1 MGGLSVAALLACA
14 YGTLLLLRAVCAWRE
29 IRRPSVVPASDA
41 AVAMHEVAVLQP
53 ILGGDPRLIDVLGGT
68 LDALPDACFHWLV
81 DDGDTHA
88 QSVVA
93 ALQATRPS
101 SVIVVHVNPPA
112 PDGVNPKSFKL
123 DRVLAS
129 VEAPV
134 CLVLDDDA
142 TLSGDALARLV
153 AALDSADIATA
164 LPGYVDDGERLPGRL
179 LAQFV
184 NDNAALTYLAPLT
197 WAPPVSIN
205 GMCYALRTARL
216 RALGGFAPL
225 LRALA
230 DDLAM
235 ADQVRSQGG
244 RIAQTIA
251 PVRVRTSIEGPA
263 HYVRQMHRW
272 MLFATLLLRR
282 QPLRLR
288 VLIALLHGLPPLLL
302 WAMCVALA
310 MQPTRAGALGVVCAL
325 ALRAIVPAWLQRRL
339 GVSAPQR
346 PLLSLLAELLQPL
359 HLLHAICVRTVR
371 WRSRRYRVHAD
382 GGFHV
387 V

>member
-1 MGGLSVAALLACA
+1 MGGLSVAVLLAGAYGALLA
-14 YGTLLLLRAVCAWRE
+14 LRAVCAGRE
-29 IRRPSVVPASDA
+29 IRRQAAQPTPDA
-41 AVAMHEVAVLQP
+41 AFALHEVAVLQP
-53 ILGGDPRLIDVLGGT
+53 ILGGDPRLIDVLCET
-68 LDALPDACFHWLV
+68 LDALPGVCFHWLV
-81 DDGDTHA
+81 DAGDMHA
-88 QSVVA
+88 ESVIA
-93 ALQATRPS
+93 SLQATHPHA
-101 SVIVVHVNPPA
+101 VIIVHVNPPA
-112 PDGVNPKSFKL
+112 PDGINPKSFKL
-123 DRVLAS
+123 DRALAT

-142 TLSGDALARLV
+142 TLTANALARLV

-164 LPGYVDDGERLPGRL
+164 LPGYVDDGEPMAGRL

-184 NDNAALTYLAPLT
+184 NDNAALTYLAPLA
-197 WAPPVSIN
+197 WAPPVSIS
-205 GMCYALRTARL
+205 GMCYALRTAHL

-235 ADQVRSQGG
+235 ADQVRAHGG

-251 PVRVRTSIEGPA
+251 PVRVRTSIDGRA
-263 HYVRQMHRW
+263 HYLRQMHRW

-282 QPLRLR
+282 QPLRMR
-288 VLIALLHGLPPLLL
+288 VLITLLHGLPPLLL
-302 WAMCVALA
+302 WAMGVALA
-310 MQPTRAGALGVVCAL
+310 MQPTLGGALWVVGVLGV
-325 ALRAIVPAWLQRRL
+325 RAAVPAWLQRRL

-359 HLLHAICVRTVR
+359 HLLHASCVRTVR

>member
-1 MGGLSVAALLACA
+1 MNLAAVFACA
-14 YGTLLLLRAVCAWRE
+14 YGALLALRAVCAWRE
-29 IRRPSVVPASDA
+29 IHRQIALPTADA
-41 AVAMHEVAVLQP
+41 AFAMHEVAVLQP
-53 ILGGDPRLIDVLGGT
+53 ILGGDPRLVDVLGGT
-68 LDALPDACFHWLV
+68 LDALPDARFHWLV

-88 QSVVA
+88 QSVIASLRATHPHA
-93 ALQATRPS
+93 AIL
-101 SVIVVHVNPPA
+101 VHVNPPA

-123 DRVLAS
+123 DRALAA
-129 VEAPV
+129 VEAPA

-142 TLSGDALARLV
+142 TLTAGALARLV

-197 WAPPVSIN
+197 WAAPVSIN

-225 LRALA
+225 LHALA

-235 ADQVRSQGG
+235 ADHVRTHGG
-244 RIAQTIA
+244 RIAQTTA
-251 PVRVRTSIEGPA
+251 PVRVRTSIDGPA
-263 HYVRQMHRW
+263 HYLRQMHRW

-282 QPLRLR
+282 QPLRMR

-302 WAMCVALA
+302 WAMGIALA
-310 MQPTRAGALGVVCAL
+310 VQPTVIGALSVIGVLV
-325 ALRAIVPAWLQRRL
+325 LRAVAPAWLQRGL
-339 GVSAPQR
+339 DVSAPQR

-359 HLLHAICVRTVR
+359 HLLHASCVHTVR

>member
-1 MGGLSVAALLACA
+1 MGGLSVAAVFACA
-14 YGTLLLLRAVCAWRE
+14 YGALLALRAVSAWRE
-29 IRRPSVVPASDA
+29 IRRQSAVPASDA

-53 ILGGDPRLIDVLGGT
+53 ILGGDPRLIDVLGAT
-68 LDALPDACFHWLV
+68 LDALPDARFHWLV

-88 QSVVA
+88 QDVIA
-93 ALQATRPS
+93 ALQATHS
-101 SVIVVHVNPPA
+101 DAVIAVHMNPPA

-123 DRVLAS
+123 DRVLAA
-129 VEAPV
+129 VDAPV

-142 TLSGDALARLV
+142 TLTADALARLV
-153 AALDSADIATA
+153 AALDAADIATA
-164 LPGYVDDGERLPGRL
+164 LPGYVDEGERLPGRL

-205 GMCYALRTARL
+205 GMCYALRTERL

-225 LRALA
+225 LHALA

-235 ADQVRSQGG
+235 ADQVRAHGG
-244 RIAQTIA
+244 HIAQTIA
-251 PVRVRTSIEGPA
+251 PVRVRTSIDGPA
-263 HYVRQMHRW
+263 HYLRQMHRW

-282 QPLRLR
+282 QPMRMR
-288 VLIALLHGLPPLLL
+288 VMITLLHGLPPLLL
-302 WAMCVALA
+302 WATGVALA
-310 MQPTRAGALGVVCAL
+310 MQPTMTGALCVIGVLV
-325 ALRAIVPAWLQRRL
+325 LRAAVPAWLQRRL

-359 HLLHAICVRTVR
+359 HLLHASVVRTVR

>member
-1 MGGLSVAALLACA
+1 MVSLNPAVALACA
-14 YGTLLLLRAVCAWRE
+14 YIALLLLRAVCAWRE
-29 IRRPSVVPASDA
+29 LRRQTA
-41 AVAMHEVAVLQP
+41 ARSPDIAFAMHDVAVLQP
-53 ILGGDPRLIDVLGGT
+53 ILGGDPRLADVLGQT
-68 LDALPDACFHWLV
+68 LDALPGARFHWLV
-81 DDGDTHA
+81 DDDDAHA
-88 QSVVA
+88 RAVIES
-93 ALQATRPS
+93 LQAAHPRAAIA
-101 SVIVVHVNPPA
+101 VQCNPPA
-112 PDGVNPKSFKL
+112 SDGVNPKTFKL
-123 DRVLAS
+123 DRALAA

-142 TLSGDALARLV
+142 TLSADALARLV
-153 AALDSADIATA
+153 AALDIADIATA

-184 NDNAALTYLAPLT
+184 NDNAALTYLAPLA

-225 LRALA
+225 LHALA

-235 ADQVRSQGG
+235 ADHVRAHGG

-251 PVRVRTSIEGPA
+251 PVRVRTSIEGA
-263 HYVRQMHRW
+263 GHYLRQMHRW

-282 QPLRLR
+282 QPLPMR
-288 VLIALLHGLPPLLL
+288 VLITLLHGLPPLLL
-302 WAMCVALA
+302 WAMGIALA
-310 MQPTRAGALGVVCAL
+310 MQPTVDGGLWVLGALG
-325 ALRAIVPAWLQRRL
+325 LRAAVPGRLQRQL
-339 GVSAPQR
+339 GVASPRR

-359 HLLHAICVRTVR
+359 HLLHASCVRTVR

-387 V
+387 A

>member
-1 MGGLSVAALLACA
+1 MGGLSLAAVLACA
-14 YGTLLLLRAVCAWRE
+14 YGALLASRAVCAWRE
-29 IRRPSVVPASDA
+29 IRRQSALPTPNA
-41 AVAMHEVAVLQP
+41 AFAMHEVAVLQP
-53 ILGGDPRLIDVLGGT
+53 ILGGDPRLIDVLGVT
-68 LDALPDACFHWLV
+68 LDALPDARFHWLI

-93 ALQATRPS
+93 ALQATHPHAC
-101 SVIVVHVNPPA
+101 IVVHVNPSA

-123 DRVLAS
+123 DRALAA

-142 TLSGDALARLV
+142 TLSADALARLV
-153 AALDSADIATA
+153 AALNGADIATA

-184 NDNAALTYLAPLT
+184 NDNAALTYLAPLA
-197 WAPPVSIN
+197 WASPVSIN

-225 LRALA
+225 LHALA

-235 ADQVRSQGG
+235 ADQVRARGG
-244 RIAQTIA
+244 RIAQTTA
-251 PVRVRTSIEGPA
+251 PVHVRTSIDGPA
-263 HYVRQMHRW
+263 HYLRQMHRW

-282 QPLRLR
+282 QPMRMR
-288 VLIALLHGLPPLLL
+288 VLITVLHGLPPLLL
-302 WAMCVALA
+302 WAMGVALSV
-310 MQPTRAGALGVVCAL
+310 QPMMTGALCVIGVLV
-325 ALRAIVPAWLQRRL
+325 LRAAVPAWLQRRL

-359 HLLHAICVRTVR
+359 HLLHATCVRTVR

>member
-1 MGGLSVAALLACA
+1 MGGLSVAAVFACA
-14 YGTLLLLRAVCAWRE
+14 YGALLALRAISAWRE
-29 IRRPSVVPASDA
+29 IRRQSAVPASDA

-53 ILGGDPRLIDVLGGT
+53 ILGGDPRLIDVLGAT
-68 LDALPDACFHWLV
+68 LDALPDARFHWLV

-88 QSVVA
+88 RDVIA
-93 ALQATRPS
+93 ALQATHPDA
-101 SVIVVHVNPPA
+101 VIAVHANPPA

-123 DRVLAS
+123 DRVLAA
-129 VEAPV
+129 VDAPV

-142 TLSGDALARLV
+142 TLTADALARLV
-153 AALDSADIATA
+153 AALDAADIATA
-164 LPGYVDDGERLPGRL
+164 LPGYADDGERLPGRL

-184 NDNAALTYLAPLT
+184 NDNAALTYLAPLV

-216 RALGGFAPL
+216 RALGGFTPML
-225 LRALA
+225 HALA

-235 ADQVRSQGG
+235 ADQVRAHGG

-251 PVRVRTSIEGPA
+251 PVRVRTSIDGPA
-263 HYVRQMHRW
+263 HYLRQMHRW

-282 QPLRLR
+282 QPMRMR

-302 WAMCVALA
+302 WATGVALA
-310 MQPTRAGALGVVCAL
+310 AQPTMTGALCVIGVLV
-325 ALRAIVPAWLQRRL
+325 LRAAVPAWLQRRL

-359 HLLHAICVRTVR
+359 HLLHASVVRTVR

>member
-1 MGGLSVAALLACA
+1 MFACA
-14 YGTLLLLRAVCAWRE
+14 YGALLALRAVCASRE
-29 IRRPSVVPASDA
+29 IRRQAALPSAN
-41 AVAMHEVAVLQP
+41 AVFAMHEVAVLQP
-53 ILGGDPRLIDVLGGT
+53 ILGGDPKLIDVLGGT
-68 LDALPDACFHWLV
+68 LDALPDARFHWLI
-81 DDGDTHA
+81 DDGDTQA
-88 QSVVA
+88 QSVIA
-93 ALQATRPS
+93 SLQAAHPQAA
-101 SVIVVHVNPPA
+101 IVVHVNPPA

-123 DRVLAS
+123 DRALAAI
-129 VEAPV
+129 EAPV

-142 TLSGDALARLV
+142 TLSADALARLV
-153 AALDSADIATA
+153 AALGTADIATA

-205 GMCYALRTARL
+205 GMCYALRSERL
-216 RALGGFAPL
+216 RALGGFSPL
-225 LRALA
+225 LHALA

-235 ADQVRSQGG
+235 ADHVRAQGG

-251 PVRVRTSIEGPA
+251 PVRVRTSIDGPA
-263 HYVRQMHRW
+263 HYLRQMHRW

-282 QPLRLR
+282 QPMRMR
-288 VLIALLHGLPPLLL
+288 VLITVLHGLPPLLL
-302 WAMCVALA
+302 WAMVVALA
-310 MQPTRAGALGVVCAL
+310 VQPTMTGALCVIGVLV
-325 ALRAIVPAWLQRRL
+325 LRAAVPAWLQRRL

-359 HLLHAICVRTVR
+359 HLLHAVCVRTVR

-382 GGFHV
+382 GSFHV
-387 V
+387 A

>member
-1 MGGLSVAALLACA
+1 MGGLSLAAVFACA
-14 YGTLLLLRAVCAWRE
+14 YGALLVLRAVCASRE
-29 IRRPSVVPASDA
+29 IRRQAALRTSDA
-41 AVAMHEVAVLQP
+41 AFAMHEVAVLQP

-68 LDALPDACFHWLV
+68 LDALPDVRFHWLI

-88 QSVVA
+88 QSVIA
-93 ALQATRPS
+93 SLQATHPHTA
-101 SVIVVHVNPPA
+101 IVVHLNPPA

-123 DRVLAS
+123 DRALAA

-142 TLSGDALARLV
+142 TLSADALARLV

-225 LRALA
+225 LHALA

-235 ADQVRSQGG
+235 ADQVRAQCG
-244 RIAQTIA
+244 RIAQTAA
-251 PVRVRTSIEGPA
+251 PVRVRTSIDGPA
-263 HYVRQMHRW
+263 HYLRQMHRW

-282 QPLRLR
+282 QSTRMRLA
-288 VLIALLHGLPPLLL
+288 ITLLHGLPPLLL
-302 WAMCVALA
+302 WAMGVALA
-310 MQPTRAGALGVVCAL
+310 LQPALAGVLCVIGALM
-325 ALRAIVPAWLQRRL
+325 LRAAVPAWLQRRL

-346 PLLSLLAELLQPL
+346 PLLSLLSELLQPL
-359 HLLHAICVRTVR
+359 HLLHASCVRTVR

-387 V
+387 A

>member
-1 MGGLSVAALLACA
+1 VGGLSPAAVLACA
-14 YGTLLLLRAVCAWRE
+14 YIALLALRTACAWRE
-29 IRRPSVVPASDA
+29 IRRQAASRSPEA
-41 AVAMHEVAVLQP
+41 AFAMHEVAVLQP
-53 ILGGDPRLIDVLGGT
+53 ILGGDPRLVDVLGGT
-68 LDALPDACFHWLV
+68 LGALPDARFHWLV

-88 QSVVA
+88 HSVIASLQVTHPHA
-93 ALQATRPS
+93 A
-101 SVIVVHVNPPA
+101 IVVHVNPPA
-112 PDGVNPKSFKL
+112 LDDVNPKTFKL
-123 DRVLAS
+123 DRVLAA

-142 TLSGDALARLV
+142 TLTADALARLV
-153 AALDSADIATA
+153 AALGTADIATA

-205 GMCYALRTARL
+205 GMCYALRTAQL

-225 LRALA
+225 LHALV

-235 ADQVRSQGG
+235 ADHVRAHGG
-244 RIAQTIA
+244 RIAQTTA
-251 PVRVRTSIEGPA
+251 PVRVRTSIEDTA
-263 HYVRQMHRW
+263 HYIRQMHRW

-282 QPLRLR
+282 QAMATR
-288 VLIALLHGLPPLLL
+288 VVIALLHGLPPLLL
-302 WAMCVALA
+302 WAMGVALA
-310 MQPTRAGALGVVCAL
+310 LQATIAGALCVLGAL
-325 ALRAIVPAWLQRRL
+325 VLRVAAPAWLQRQL
-339 GVSAPQR
+339 GVFAPRR
-346 PLLSLLAELLQPL
+346 PLLSLIAELLQPL
-359 HLLHAICVRTVR
+359 HLLHAICVRKVR

-387 V
+387 A

>member
-1 MGGLSVAALLACA
+1 MGGLSFAALLACA
-14 YGTLLLLRAVCAWRE
+14 YGALLALRAACAWRE
-29 IRRPSVVPASDA
+29 IRRQAMSPSPAA
-41 AVAMHEVAVLQP
+41 ACAMHEVAVLQP

-88 QSVVA
+88 QDVVA

-235 ADQVRSQGG
+235 ADQVRAHGG

-251 PVRVRTSIEGPA
+251 PVRVRTSIDGAA
-263 HYVRQMHRW
+263 HYLRQMHRW

-282 QPLRLR
+282 QPMRMR

-302 WAMCVALA
+302 WAMGVALA
-310 MQPTRAGALGVVCAL
+310 VQPTMMGALCVIGVFV
-325 ALRAIVPAWLQRRL
+325 LRAAVPAWLQRRV

>member
-1 MGGLSVAALLACA
+1 MGGLSLAALFACA
-14 YGTLLLLRAVCAWRE
+14 YGALLALRAICAWRE
-29 IRRPSVVPASDA
+29 IRGQATSRPADA
-41 AVAMHEVAVLQP
+41 AFAMREVAVLQP
-53 ILGGDPRLIDVLGGT
+53 ILGGDPRLVDVLGET
-68 LDALPDACFHWLV
+68 LEALPDARFHWLV
-81 DDGDTHA
+81 DAGDTHA
-88 QSVVA
+88 QTVTEALRAAHPHAAVA
-93 ALQATRPS
+93 
-101 SVIVVHVNPPA
+101 VHINPPA

-123 DRVLAS
+123 ERALATIGS
-129 VEAPV
+129 PV

-142 TLSGDALARLV
+142 TLSAEALARLT
-153 AALDSADIATA
+153 AALDAADIATA

-184 NDNAALTYLAPLT
+184 NDNAALTYLAPLA

-235 ADQVRSQGG
+235 AGHVRAHGG

-251 PVRVRTSIEGPA
+251 PVRVRTSIDGPA

-282 QPLRLR
+282 QPMRTR
-288 VLIALLHGLPPLLL
+288 VLITLLHGLPPWLL
-302 WAMCVALA
+302 WAMGIALA
-310 MQPTRAGALGVVCAL
+310 AHPTMIGALCVIGVLV
-325 ALRAIVPAWLQRRL
+325 LRAAVPAWLQRQL

-346 PLLSLLAELLQPL
+346 RLLSLLAELLQPL

-371 WRSRRYRVHAD
+371 WRSRRYRVHSD

-387 V
+387 A

>member
-1 MGGLSVAALLACA
+1 MGGLSVAAVLACA
-14 YGTLLLLRAVCAWRE
+14 YGALLLLRAVCAWRV
-29 IRRPSVVPASDA
+29 IRVQAATRSADA
-41 AVAMHEVAVLQP
+41 AFAMHEVAVLQP
-53 ILGGDPRLIDVLGGT
+53 ILGGDPKLIDVLGGT
-68 LDALPDACFHWLV
+68 LDALPDARFHWLI
-81 DDGDTHA
+81 DDGDTQA
-88 QSVVA
+88 QSVIA
-93 ALQATRPS
+93 ALQATHPHAA
-101 SVIVVHVNPPA
+101 IVVHVNPSA

-123 DRVLAS
+123 DRALAA

-142 TLSGDALARLV
+142 TVTADALARLV

-164 LPGYVDDGERLPGRL
+164 LPGYVDTGERLPGRL

-184 NDNAALTYLAPLT
+184 NDNAALTYLAPLA
-197 WAPPVSIN
+197 WSPPVSIN

-235 ADQVRSQGG
+235 ADQVRTQGG

-251 PVRVRTSIEGPA
+251 PVRVRTSIEGPT

-302 WAMCVALA
+302 WAMGVALA